1 MKHRDLLLL
10 SLPASLLTLAILTG
24 ILLFAQYRSFKRNTL
39 AEARES
45 LAQRT
50 HFIADTLLPDLREGK
65 LEAVERRIERFRGH
79 PLRVTVIAPDGTV
92 VADSDASVA
101 DLPNHARRPEVSAAT
116 AADNPAVQDDFAV
129 RYSAT
134 SQAYLLYHALRAEHW
149 VVRTALPLAAITA
162 SLEQMR
168 QAVALSLLCGAGLAL
183 LLLGYLLLRVRPQ
196 FIALQSAAVA
206 IARGKLETPITPPK
220 GGPLR
225 ELAQAIATMG
235 RQLRARIEQL
245 GRERNEFDALINTM
259 REPLLLI
266 AHNGE
271 VLRANRAAAHLFGQA
286 IRQAGFRI
294 ERTASAELVSY
305 VRTAFSEPTLHA
317 RELPFDDGASTP
329 RTLLAHAVRME
340 RDGELCLL
348 LVLTDLTDL
357 RRLES
362 FRSDFVANVSHEIKT
377 PLTAILSTVETLRDT
392 PLDPPAQS
400 RCLDI
405 LERQS
410 RRLNA
415 LVRDILSLAAIERR
429 QGTPEQD
436 FRPCNLALLCQSA
449 AALVQDEADRACVP
463 IRLSLPSEPLT
474 LRGDPRL
481 LEQALVNLLSN
492 ALRYATGTPAIDL
505 SLERADHTARIAV
518 RDYGCGIASEHLPR
532 LFERFYRVDKD
543 RSRER
548 GGTGLGLAIVKHTA
562 LLHHGTV
569 NVTSTPGQG
578 STFTLTLPL
587 A

>member
-10 SLPASLLTLAILTG
+10 SLPASLLALALLTG
-24 ILLFAQYRSFKRNTL
+24 ILLFAQYQTFKRGTL

-50 HFIADTLLPDLREGK
+50 HFIAETLLPDLREGR
-65 LEAVERRIERFRGH
+65 LDAVARRVDHFRGH

-92 VADSDASVA
+92 VADSEATAA
-101 DLPNHARRPEVSAAT
+101 DLPNHAQRPEVSAAKNAT
-116 AADNPAVQDDFAV
+116 TPAVQDDFSV

-149 VVRTALPLAAITA
+149 VVRTALPLATITD
-162 SLEQMR
+162 SLDQMR
-168 QAVALSLLCGAGLAL
+168 RAVALSMLCGAGLAL
-183 LLLGYLLLRVRPQ
+183 LLLGYLFLRVRPQ
-196 FIALQSAAVA
+196 FIALQSAAIA
-206 IARGKLETPITPPK
+206 IARGKLDTPITPPE

-225 ELAQAIATMG
+225 ELAQAIASMG
-235 RQLRARIEQL
+235 RQLRARIDQL

-259 REPLLLI
+259 REPLLLV

-271 VLRANRAAAHLFGQA
+271 VLRANRAAAHLFGPA

-294 ERTASAELVSY
+294 ERTASAELVGY
-305 VRTAFSEPTLHA
+305 VRTAFSEPTLSA
-317 RELPFDDGASTP
+317 RELPFDDGTSQ

-392 PLDPPAQS
+392 PLDPPAQTH
-400 RCLDI
+400 CLDI
-405 LERQS
+405 LDRQS

-429 QGTPEQD
+429 QGSPEQD
-436 FRPCNLALLCQSA
+436 FRPCNLALLCQGA
-449 AALVQDEADRACVP
+449 AALVQDEAERAHIP
-463 IRLSLPSEPLT
+463 LRLTLPEESLS

-481 LEQALVNLLSN
+481 LEQAIVNLLTN
-492 ALRYATGTPAIDL
+492 ALRYATGTPTLDL
-505 SLERADHTARIAV
+505 TLTHAGRTAQIAV

-569 NVTSTPGQG
+569 AVDSTPGQG
-578 STFTLTLPL
+578 TTFTLTLPL
-587 A
+587 T

>member
-10 SLPASLLTLAILTG
+10 SLPASLLALALLTG
-24 ILLFAQYRSFKRNTL
+24 ILLFAQYQTFKRGTL

-45 LAQRT
+45 LSQRT
-50 HFIADTLLPDLREGK
+50 HFIAETLLPDLREGK
-65 LEAVERRIERFRGH
+65 LTAVARRVDRFRGH

-92 VADSDASVA
+92 VADSEATAA
-101 DLPNHARRPEVSAAT
+101 DLPNHAQRPEVSAAARAT
-116 AADNPAVQDDFAV
+116 TPAAQDDFSV
-129 RYSAT
+129 RYSST

-149 VVRTALPLAAITA
+149 VVRTALPLATITD
-162 SLEQMR
+162 SLDQMR
-168 QAVALSLLCGAGLAL
+168 RAVALSMLCGAGLAL
-183 LLLGYLLLRVRPQ
+183 LLLGYLFLRVRPQ
-196 FIALQSAAVA
+196 FVALQSAAIA
-206 IARGKLETPITPPK
+206 IARGKLDTPITPPE

-225 ELAQAIATMG
+225 ELAQAIASMG
-235 RQLRARIEQL
+235 RQLRVRINQL

-259 REPLLLI
+259 REPLLLV

-271 VLRANRAAAHLFGQA
+271 VLRANRAAAHLFGPA

-294 ERTASAELVSY
+294 ERTASAELVGY

-317 RELPFDDGASTP
+317 RELPFDDGTSQ

-392 PLDPPAQS
+392 PLDPPAQTH
-400 RCLDI
+400 CLDI
-405 LERQS
+405 LDRQS

-429 QGTPEQD
+429 QGAPEQD
-436 FRPCNLALLCQSA
+436 FRPCNLGLLCQGA
-449 AALVQDEADRACVP
+449 AALVQDEADRAHIP

-481 LEQALVNLLSN
+481 LEQAIVNLLSN
-492 ALRYATGTPAIDL
+492 ALHYATGTPAIDL

-562 LLHHGTV
+562 LLHHGSVTV
-569 NVTSTPGQG
+569 DSTPGQG

>member
-1 MKHRDLLLL
+1 M
-10 SLPASLLTLAILTG
+10 
-24 ILLFAQYRSFKRNTL
+24 
-39 AEARES
+39 
-45 LAQRT
+45 
-50 HFIADTLLPDLREGK
+50 
-65 LEAVERRIERFRGH
+65 
-79 PLRVTVIAPDGTV
+79 
-92 VADSDASVA
+92 
-101 DLPNHARRPEVSAAT
+101 
-116 AADNPAVQDDFAV
+116 QDDFSV
-129 RYSAT
+129 RYSST

-149 VVRTALPLAAITA
+149 VVRTALPLATITD
-162 SLEQMR
+162 SLDQMR
-168 QAVALSLLCGAGLAL
+168 RAVALSMLCGAGLAL
-183 LLLGYLLLRVRPQ
+183 LLLGYLFLRVRPQ

-206 IARGKLETPITPPK
+206 IARGKLETPITPPE

-225 ELAQAIATMG
+225 ELAQAIASMG
-235 RQLRARIEQL
+235 RQLRARIDQL

-259 REPLLLI
+259 REPLLLV

-271 VLRANRAAAHLFGQA
+271 VLRANRAAAHLFGPA

-294 ERTASAELVSY
+294 ERTASAELVGY
-305 VRTAFSEPTLHA
+305 VRTAFSEPTLNA
-317 RELPFDDGASTP
+317 RELPFDDGASQ

-392 PLDPPAQS
+392 PLDPPAQTH
-400 RCLDI
+400 CLDI
-405 LERQS
+405 LDRQS

-429 QGTPEQD
+429 QGAPEQD
-436 FRPCNLALLCQSA
+436 FRPCNLGLLCQGA
-449 AALVQDEADRACVP
+449 AALVQDEAERAHIP
-463 IRLSLPSEPLT
+463 LRLSLPSEPLT

-481 LEQALVNLLSN
+481 LEQAIVNLLSN
-492 ALRYATGTPAIDL
+492 ALHYATGTPAIDL

-518 RDYGCGIASEHLPR
+518 RDYGIASEHLPR

-562 LLHHGTV
+562 LLHHGSVT
-569 NVTSTPGQG
+569 VTSTPGQG
-578 STFTLTLPL
+578 TTFTLTLPL